1 MDKKMIKKIVP
12 ATYNKVESSNNK
24 LLHQVETML
33 ERLEKEQDRKLKSEF
48 EELNDQNLIYEKQT
62 EEFIKEKAN
71 VLSKQI
77 ADFSEYITVEIN
89 NIKQE
94 LDGKIKKELEA
105 NIKRELETKCSEIQ
119 KRISDLQAQNKSV
132 SQSLNHIEH
141 KYLYNNEYERKA
153 IRSFDEYYKRDDF
166 KDMFL
171 ALVRGLSDEDKAQI
185 VRILQRQRLAL
196 DSVGRETDI
205 FTKEEQQKIL
215 ELKKKMGINEFRV
228 ADDMYCLNQYFL
240 PVKHF
245 EASVF
250 FYKHGIDCIENI
262 EALKNKDILDVG
274 GFIGDSI
281 LILKPL
287 TEKRVFSFEALKEH
301 YELMKKTVAMN
312 QLDNVILERMALGD
326 ENKEIDIEVA
336 GSSSSIN
343 PNEAVEIHGS
353 EKVMMRTLDS
363 YVEEHPMDIGLIKV
377 DIEGAEQQFM
387 KGAKK
392 TIEKYRPVLLMSIY
406 HNADDFFHIKPIIES
421 WNLGYKFRIHKP
433 VDFSISR
440 EVLLIAEVR

>member
-1 MDKKMIKKIVP
+1 
-12 ATYNKVESSNNK
+12 
-24 LLHQVETML
+24 
-33 ERLEKEQDRKLKSEF
+33 
-48 EELNDQNLIYEKQT
+48 
-62 EEFIKEKAN
+62 
-71 VLSKQI
+71 
-77 ADFSEYITVEIN
+77 
-89 NIKQE
+89 
-94 LDGKIKKELEA
+94 
-105 NIKRELETKCSEIQ
+105 
-119 KRISDLQAQNKSV
+119 
-132 SQSLNHIEH
+132 
-141 KYLYNNEYERKA
+141 
-153 IRSFDEYYKRDDF
+153 
-166 KDMFL
+166 
-171 ALVRGLSDEDKAQI
+171 
-185 VRILQRQRLAL
+185 
-196 DSVGRETDI
+196 
-205 FTKEEQQKIL
+205 
-215 ELKKKMGINEFRV
+215 MGINEFKV

-262 EALKNKDILDVG
+262 DTLKNKDILDVG

-287 TEKRVFSFEALKEH
+287 TEKRVFSFEALEEH
-301 YELMKKTVAMN
+301 YELIKKTVAMN

-326 ENKEIDIEVA
+326 ENREIEIEVA
-336 GSSSSIN
+336 GSSSSIK
-343 PNEAVEIHGS
+343 PNEAVEVKGS

-377 DIEGAEQQFM
+377 DVEGAEQQFM
-387 KGAKK
+387 KGARK

-421 WNLGYKFRIHKP
+421 WNLGYKFKIHKP

>member
-1 MDKKMIKKIVP
+1 MEKKIIKKLVP
-12 ATYNKVESSNNK
+12 ATYNKIESSNNK
-24 LLHQVETML
+24 LLHQIEEKLKQL
-33 ERLEKEQDRKLKSEF
+33 ERKHDSAV
-48 EELNDQNLIYEKQT
+48 KQ
-62 EEFIKEKAN
+62 
-71 VLSKQI
+71 
-77 ADFSEYITVEIN
+77 EIN
-89 NIKQE
+89 SLKQLIESYIKQNNEIAKRLDKFIEDILLNKINSLSSE
-94 LDGKIKKELEA
+94 LSALE
-105 NIKRELETKCSEIQ
+105 NKLNENYSDIQ
-119 KRISDLQAQNKSV
+119 KRINNAQTQNRAI
-132 SQSLNHIEH
+132 SQSLDHVEH
-141 KYLYNNEYERKA
+141 KYLYNNAYERKA
-153 IRSFDEYYKRDDF
+153 ISSFDEYYKRDDF
-166 KDMFL
+166 KEMFL
-171 ALVRGLSDEDKAQI
+171 GLIRGLSDEDTAQI
-185 VRILQRQRLAL
+185 VRILQRQRMAL
-196 DSVGRETDI
+196 DSEGRETDI

-215 ELKKKMGINEFRV
+215 ELKKEMGINEFRV

-245 EASVF
+245 EPSVF

-262 EALKNKDILDVG
+262 EVLKDKDILDVG

-287 TEKRVFSFEALKEH
+287 TEKRVFSFEALAEH

-312 QLDNVILERMALGD
+312 RLNDVVLEKMALGD
-326 ENKEIDIEVA
+326 ANEEIQIEVA

-343 PNEAVEIHGS
+343 PNEAVEITGS
-353 EKVMMRTLDS
+353 ETVMMRTLDS

-377 DIEGAEQQFM
+377 DIEGAEQQFL
-387 KGAKK
+387 KGARK

-433 VDFSISR
+433 VDFSVSR

>member
-1 MDKKMIKKIVP
+1 MDKKIIKKIVP

-24 LLHQVETML
+24 LLHQIGAVI
-33 ERLEKEQDRKLKSEF
+33 ERLEKKYDRIIRNEVGELKNQNRIF
-48 EELNDQNLIYEKQT
+48 ENQT
-62 EEFIKEKAN
+62 ERLLNEQTEIFK
-71 VLSKQI
+71 KQI
-77 ADFSEYITVEIN
+77 N
-89 NIKQE
+89 N
-94 LDGKIKKELEA
+94 LTCELE
-105 NIKRELETKCSEIQ
+105 NLRKEIETKYVDVQ
-119 KRISDLQAQNKSV
+119 KQISNTQSQNKSI
-132 SQSLNHIEH
+132 SQSLNHMEH
-141 KYLYNNEYERKA
+141 KYLYDNAYERKA

-166 KDMFL
+166 KEMFL
-171 ALVRGLSDEDKAQI
+171 ALIRGFSDEDKAQI

-196 DSVGRETDI
+196 DSEGRETDI

-215 ELKKKMGINEFRV
+215 KLKKEMGINEFKV

-262 EALKNKDILDVG
+262 DTLKNKDILDVG

-287 TEKRVFSFEALKEH
+287 TKKRVFSFEALEEH
-301 YELMKKTVAMN
+301 YELIKKTVAMN

-326 ENKEIDIEVA
+326 ENREIEIEVA
-336 GSSSSIN
+336 GSSSSIK
-343 PNEAVEIHGS
+343 PNEAVEVKGS

-387 KGAKK
+387 KGARK

-421 WNLGYKFRIHKP
+421 WNLGYKFKIHKP

>member
-1 MDKKMIKKIVP
+1 MDKKIIKKIVP

-24 LLHQVETML
+24 LLHQIEAEI
-33 ERLEKEQDRKLKSEF
+33 ERLEKKHDRIIKNEVG
-48 EELNDQNLIYEKQT
+48 ELRNQNLIFESQT
-62 EEFIKEKAN
+62 QKLLNEQTAILKEQINNLTCELENLRKEIETKHLD
-71 VLSKQI
+71 VQKQI
-77 ADFSEYITVEIN
+77 
-89 NIKQE
+89 
-94 LDGKIKKELEA
+94 
-105 NIKRELETKCSEIQ
+105 
-119 KRISDLQAQNKSV
+119 SDTQSQNKSI
-132 SQSLNHIEH
+132 SQSLNHMEH
-141 KYLYNNEYERKA
+141 KYLYDNAYERKA
-153 IRSFDEYYKRDDF
+153 ISSFDEYYKRDDF
-166 KDMFL
+166 KEMFL
-171 ALVRGLSDEDKAQI
+171 ALIRGLSDEDKAQI

-196 DSVGRETDI
+196 DSVGHETDI

-215 ELKKKMGINEFRV
+215 KLKKEMGINEVKV

-240 PVKHF
+240 PIKHF

-262 EALKNKDILDVG
+262 DALKNRDILDVG

-287 TEKRVFSFEALKEH
+287 TEKRVFSFEALEEH

-312 QLDNVILERMALGD
+312 QLDNVILERMALGA
-326 ENKEIDIEVA
+326 ENREIEIEVA

-343 PNEAVEIHGS
+343 PNEAVEVKGS

-387 KGAKK
+387 KGARK

-421 WNLGYKFRIHKP
+421 WNLGYKFKIHKP
-433 VDFSISR
+433 VDFSVSR

>member
-1 MDKKMIKKIVP
+1 MDKKIIKKIVP

-24 LLHQVETML
+24 LLHQIEAEI
-33 ERLEKEQDRKLKSEF
+33 ERLEKKHDRIIKNEVG
-48 EELNDQNLIYEKQT
+48 ELRNQNLIFESQT
-62 EEFIKEKAN
+62 QKLLNEQTAILKEQINNLTCELENLRKEIETKHLD
-71 VLSKQI
+71 VQKQI
-77 ADFSEYITVEIN
+77 
-89 NIKQE
+89 
-94 LDGKIKKELEA
+94 
-105 NIKRELETKCSEIQ
+105 
-119 KRISDLQAQNKSV
+119 SDTQSQNKSI
-132 SQSLNHIEH
+132 SQSLNHMEH
-141 KYLYNNEYERKA
+141 KYLYDNAYERKA
-153 IRSFDEYYKRDDF
+153 ISSFDEYYKRDDF
-166 KDMFL
+166 KEMFL
-171 ALVRGLSDEDKAQI
+171 ALIRGLSDEDKAQI

-196 DSVGRETDI
+196 DSVGHETDI

-215 ELKKKMGINEFRV
+215 KLKKEMGINEFKV

-240 PVKHF
+240 PIKHF

-262 EALKNKDILDVG
+262 DALKNRDILDVG

-287 TEKRVFSFEALKEH
+287 TEKRVFSFEALEEH

-312 QLDNVILERMALGD
+312 QLDNVILERMALGA
-326 ENKEIDIEVA
+326 ENREIEIEVA

-343 PNEAVEIHGS
+343 PNEAVEVKGS

-387 KGAKK
+387 KGARK

-421 WNLGYKFRIHKP
+421 WNLGYKFKIHKP
-433 VDFSISR
+433 VDFSVSR

>member
-1 MDKKMIKKIVP
+1 M
-12 ATYNKVESSNNK
+12 
-24 LLHQVETML
+24 
-33 ERLEKEQDRKLKSEF
+33 
-48 EELNDQNLIYEKQT
+48 
-62 EEFIKEKAN
+62 
-71 VLSKQI
+71 
-77 ADFSEYITVEIN
+77 
-89 NIKQE
+89 
-94 LDGKIKKELEA
+94 
-105 NIKRELETKCSEIQ
+105 
-119 KRISDLQAQNKSV
+119 
-132 SQSLNHIEH
+132 EH
-141 KYLYNNEYERKA
+141 KYLYDNAYERKA

-166 KDMFL
+166 KEMFL
-171 ALVRGLSDEDKAQI
+171 ALIRGFSDEDKAQI

-196 DSVGRETDI
+196 DSEGRETDI

-215 ELKKKMGINEFRV
+215 KLKKEMGINEFKV

-262 EALKNKDILDVG
+262 DTLKNKDILDVG

-287 TEKRVFSFEALKEH
+287 TEKRVFSFEALEEH
-301 YELMKKTVAMN
+301 YELIKKTVAMN

-326 ENKEIDIEVA
+326 ENREIEIEVA
-336 GSSSSIN
+336 GSSSSIK
-343 PNEAVEIHGS
+343 PNEAVEVKGS

-387 KGAKK
+387 KGARK

-421 WNLGYKFRIHKP
+421 WNLGYKFKIHKP